1 MDGKKKI
8 WATAVLCA
16 VASVGFVVP
25 AGAEETMTHDLDE
38 VIVEADRNTLPGGF
52 VANNDRVGIL
62 GNIKAIDVPFTQKK
76 YTEKTIM
83 TFYDPN
89 QPLNGTLA
97 NTPSIRIGS
106 TSPMYTD
113 FSMRGVNMNA
123 SHYYINGIPN
133 MFNQTRSIPA
143 YILSSVDIVSGPNTV
158 LNGATF
164 SNNGTNGTDA
174 PAGLLNGT
182 TKRAA
187 ADPVTRYTQRFSG
200 RSTWTEDLD
209 LGRRFGKN
217 NEWGIRVNAHNEDG
231 GLSIKGADVRDK
243 SIYINLDHQDAKSMT
258 NIFGGYYDWKV
269 SSGNIF
275 YRSTDILADNTSLP
289 GFYGQQ
295 IALIPQN
302 PGDSLNPLRTIG
314 RQFGDILQTAGLND
328 KTNQRKRQ
336 LLTFFGLPD
345 AERVLAA
352 YPHELSG
359 GMLQRVLCAMSIC
372 CSPLWLLADE
382 PTKGL
387 DETACGVVY
396 ENLQKI
402 KTSQSLG
409 MLIITHDL
417 QLARSICADIAVMYA
432 GQIVEYGPQVLT
444 GPRHP
449 YTQAF
454 LAALPENGFQ
464 PLPGLPPLPQNHL
477 PGCRFAPRCPSC
489 QKRCLQ
495 EVPPVYDSGTAKVR
509 CFLYA

>member
-1 MDGKKKI
+1 MFLLHKK
-8 WATAVLCA
+8 
-16 VASVGFVVP
+16 
-25 AGAEETMTHDLDE
+25 
-38 VIVEADRNTLPGGF
+38 N
-52 VANNDRVGIL
+52 IL
-62 GNIKAIDVPFTQKK
+62 K
-76 YTEKTIM
+76 KTIM

-269 SSGNIF
+269 NGGQRWLSASGTGSLKYF
-275 YRSTDILADNTSLP
+275 LLPAFVLAFATMATVCRFMR
-289 GFYGQQ
+289 G
-295 IALIPQN
+295 AL
-302 PGDSLNPLRTIG
+302 LTEFG
-314 RQFGDILQTAGLND
+314 RQ
-328 KTNQRKRQ
+328 
-336 LLTFFGLPD
+336 
-345 AERVLAA
+345 
-352 YPHELSG
+352 Y
-359 GMLQRVLCAMSIC
+359 
-372 CSPLWLLADE
+372 
-382 PTKGL
+382 
-387 DETACGVVY
+387 
-396 ENLQKI
+396 
-402 KTSQSLG
+402 
-409 MLIITHDL
+409 
-417 QLARSICADIAVMYA
+417 
-432 GQIVEYGPQVLT
+432 
-444 GPRHP
+444 
-449 YTQAF
+449 F
-454 LAALPENGFQ
+454 L
-464 PLPGLPPLPQNHL
+464 
-477 PGCRFAPRCPSC
+477 
-489 QKRCLQ
+489 
-495 EVPPVYDSGTAKVR
+495 VAKVR
-509 CFLYA
+509 GINKFNLLTRYALPNAIIPVIALLGNYFASVLGGSVIAESIFAIPGISSMALEAIRYRDYPVLQAYVLVSGCTLILVMVTVDLLIAYLNPKVKLGERS